1 VIELFG
7 ILRITWNIDEE
18 KQWVDL
24 RATEQSRAEQSR
36 AEQSRAEQSR
46 AEQSRAASYELFDG
60 LKSNT

>member
-7 ILRITWNIDEE
+7 ILKITRNIDEE

-24 RATEQSRAEQSR
+24 RA
-36 AEQSRAEQSR
+36 

-60 LKSNT
+60 LKNNT